1 MRTWRIS
8 EVENVIRA
16 VEDIGISSRNRS
28 KYYIDKYGVVPKF
41 RAGVHGGEIVSG
53 SVGSERKME
62 IVYFG
67 DTINTVARLT
77 ALSRELG
84 VEVLVSEDLT
94 NWNPHTEFYTVA
106 DPAPASELGDDYD
119 NVLLAPRTESPDHLY
134 YKLNIYTK

>member
-1 MRTWRIS
+1 
-8 EVENVIRA
+8 VE
-16 VEDIGISSRNRS
+16 EIGITLRNRS

-41 RAGVHGGEIVSG
+41 RAGVHGCETVSR

-84 VEVLVSEDLT
+84 VEVLVSENMVKCMKNPPAKLT
-94 NWNPHTEFYTVA
+94 ALGEFQLKGLQTPLSV
-106 DPAPASELGDDYD
+106 
-119 NVLLAPRTESPDHLY
+119 
-134 YKLNIYTK
+134 